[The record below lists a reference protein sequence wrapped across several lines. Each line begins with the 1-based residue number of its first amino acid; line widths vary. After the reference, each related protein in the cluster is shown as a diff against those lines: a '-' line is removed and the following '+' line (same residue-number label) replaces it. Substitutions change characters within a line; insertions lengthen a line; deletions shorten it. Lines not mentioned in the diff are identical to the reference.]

1 MRLKDVESRK
11 KGGKGADGWWLVW
24 GDKDFE
30 ENWSLKVKEDS
41 LRNF

>member
-1 MRLKDVESRK
+1 MWKAGK
-11 KGGKGADGWWLVW
+11 KAEKGQMAGGWS